1 MCIQTPW
8 GVLQSSCNHTK
19 PYSPSRTSHQKCND
33 NARHT
38 SIVFISKTTAPL
50 LNAIVERHGQ
60 FNTDTIAQQQQ
71 CKVKVW
77 QEKREAHLAMV
88 DNLHPQ
94 FSPKLQ
100 KLMDVAKEKGS
111 SSWLVALPIENHG
124 FTLHKSAFHDAIC
137 LRYGWQP
144 PLLPTT

>member
-1 MCIQTPW
+1 MQTPR

-19 PYSPSRTSHQKCND
+19 LYSPSRTSHQKCND

-60 FNTDTIAQQQQ
+60 FTTDTIAQQQQ
-71 CKVKVW
+71 CKVKVR

-100 KLMDVAKEKGS
+100 KLMDIAKEKGS
-111 SSWLVALPIENHG
+111 EISRSHSRADDRGPYAMMCAWNLPSN
-124 FTLHKSAFHDAIC
+124 C
-137 LRYGWQP
+137 
-144 PLLPTT
+144 